1 MDKKA
6 KARWLKQLHQWH
18 WVSSAL
24 CLVCMVLFS
33 VTGITLNHATQIDGE
48 PKVEELTAALPEPL
62 LAELN
67 RQDQG
72 ALPRPLRD
80 WLRRDQGIDV
90 NDREAEWSGQ
100 EVYLAMPRAGGDA
113 WLAIDRN
120 SGEVL
125 YENTD
130 RGWIAFLND
139 LHKGRDTGTVWRW
152 FIDIFAVATLLF
164 AFTGLALMFLH
175 SRRRPATWPVT
186 ALGLVLPWLLIAFFM
201 H

>member
-1 MDKKA
+1 
-6 KARWLKQLHQWH
+6 
-18 WVSSAL
+18 
-24 CLVCMVLFS
+24 MVLFS

-139 LHKGRDTGTVWRW
+139 LHKGRDTGTVWR
-152 FIDIFAVATLLF
+152 
-164 AFTGLALMFLH
+164 
-175 SRRRPATWPVT
+175 
-186 ALGLVLPWLLIAFFM
+186 
-201 H
+201 

>member
-33 VTGITLNHATQIDGE
+33 VTGITLNHAAQIDGE
-48 PKVEELTAALPEPL
+48 PKVEELTATLPEPL
-62 LAELN
+62 LAALN

-72 ALPRPLRD
+72 ALPQSLRD
-80 WLRRDQGIDV
+80 WLSQDLDIGVDG
-90 NDREAEWSGQ
+90 REAEWSGQ

-113 WLAIDRN
+113 WLAIDRS
-120 SGEVL
+120 SGKVL

-175 SRRRPATWPVT
+175 ARRRPATWPVT